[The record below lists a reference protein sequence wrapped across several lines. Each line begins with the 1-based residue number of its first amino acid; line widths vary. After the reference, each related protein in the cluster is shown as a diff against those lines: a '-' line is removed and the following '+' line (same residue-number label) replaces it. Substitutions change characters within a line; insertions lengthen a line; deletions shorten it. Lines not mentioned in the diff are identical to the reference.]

1 MNASYDEIVD
11 ALHHANRIVLL
22 SHVRPDCDAI
32 GSQLALALSL
42 RELGKQVI
50 AWNEDGLPES
60 YRFLE
65 RSELIQKPPSE
76 AQDFDIAIALD
87 TATQPRLGTPLSAI
101 RSVGQWIN
109 IDHHAGNP
117 GYGDL
122 VHIDTTV
129 PATGQIIY
137 ELLQSKNLPFG
148 HAAAVAIFAA
158 ISTDTG
164 SFRYP
169 RTSARTFQIAS
180 ELVNLGVDAA
190 AIAIKLYESYPKRRI
205 LLLGEILPRARFDAD
220 DRVVSMAV
228 TEEMKVRLRIQPD
241 DLDGLIDTVRT
252 INSII
257 VAVFFEELS
266 DGKVRLSMRSKDD
279 RVDVNKIC
287 SEFGGGGHLRAAG
300 ARVRGTLDD
309 VRNKILKR
317 VRDEVTQS
325 I

>member
-1 MNASYDEIVD
+1 MNASFDEIVD
-11 ALHHANRIVLL
+11 AFNHANRVVLL

-42 RELGKQVI
+42 QELGKEVI

-76 AQDFDIAIALD
+76 AEEFDLAIALD
-87 TATQPRLGTPLSAI
+87 TASQPRLGTPLRAI
-101 RSVGQWIN
+101 RSVKKWIN
-109 IDHHAGNP
+109 IDHHASNP

-122 VHIDTTV
+122 IYIDTTV

-137 ELLQSKNLPFG
+137 ELLRSEKLPFRQ
-148 HAAAVAIFAA
+148 AAAMALFAA

-180 ELVNLGVDAA
+180 ELVNSGVDAA

-205 LLLGEILPRARFDAD
+205 QLLGEILPKARFDAD

-228 TEEMKVRLRIQPD
+228 TVEMKVRFRIQPD
-241 DLDGLIDTVRT
+241 DLDGLIDTIRT
-252 INSII
+252 IETTI
-257 VAVFFEELS
+257 VAVFFEELP

-300 ARVRGTLDD
+300 ARVRGELDD

-317 VRDEVTQS
+317 VCDEVTES